1 MINQKAKFF
10 VGLFMVSGISLAVVA
25 IIWLGMN
32 RFLEKGQL
40 YAVYFNESV
49 QGLKHDSPVK
59 YRGVAIGH
67 IERISLA
74 PDSRLIEV
82 ILNIESDI
90 SLEENMVA
98 QQKAVGITGSKFIE
112 LDRQKDE
119 EEDLYPKLEFPTEYP
134 VLASRPSNI
143 SELFRGIDDIVQKL
157 NALDIVGISASLKA
171 SLDHMDQTMSD
182 IDAKGISNNIK
193 ASLDIINKGF
203 DHERWGRLITGLE
216 INVTALEKVINSA
229 DGFIKKTSG
238 IMDRAGAEVSNLSH
252 HLIVVG
258 QNLERTTGNLDNL
271 LEQISTH
278 PSQLLFGDP
287 PPGRVLGGS
296 NE

>member
-10 VGLFMVSGISLAVVA
+10 VGLFMVSGICLAVVA

-203 DHERWGRLITGLE
+203 DQERWGRLITGLE

-258 QNLERTTGNLDNL
+258 QNLEKTTGNLDNL

-287 PPGRVLGGS
+287 PPGRVLDGS